1 MRNWFGPEAG
11 PRLTPTPAAPVA
23 VSSVQAALSRPLSRP
38 QSLPAVI
45 GGTTA
50 VASSALTKSGR
61 TQGLD
66 RIWRD
71 GLWLVTGLLAL
82 LAAAELVVMFRNPTI
97 MPDMVGADYGLYMNA
112 TRRWLAGGDFYP
124 AWQLVGSYTQA
135 QAPILYPP
143 QALLLFVPFTFLPAL
158 VWFAVPTLLTVW
170 IVIDHRPRLWTWP
183 ILLALFA
190 FWPMNWLPY
199 ISGTPTIW
207 IVAALA
213 AGTRWGWP
221 AALVFVKPSLAPFAL
236 VGIRHRG
243 WWAIAGALAI
253 LGVVVAPMTLDWVR
267 SVMNL
272 TGSKSGALYSLENV
286 PVIAMPLVAWTG
298 GRRRWRHPKLIE
310 ATR

>member
-1 MRNWFGPEAG
+1 VPTDGGQAQVALVAGSGSAMRE
-11 PRLTPTPAAPVA
+11 
-23 VSSVQAALSRPLSRP
+23 
-38 QSLPAVI
+38 
-45 GGTTA
+45 
-50 VASSALTKSGR
+50 
-61 TQGLD
+61 

-71 GLWLVTGLLAL
+71 GLLLATGLLAL
-82 LAAAELVVMFRNPTI
+82 LAAAELAVMFRNPTI

-124 AWQLVGSYTQA
+124 AWQLVGPYTQA

-143 QALLLFVPFTFLPAL
+143 QALLLFVPFTFLPAF
-158 VWFAVPTLLTVW
+158 VWFAFPTLLTVW

-221 AALVFVKPSLAPFAL
+221 AALVLVKPSLAPFAL

-243 WWAIAGALAI
+243 WWAIVGALAI
-253 LGVVVAPMTLDWVR
+253 LGVVVAPMTLDWAR

-272 TGSKSGALYSLENV
+272 TGSKSGPLYSLENV
-286 PVIAMPLVAWTG
+286 PVMTAPLLAWV
-298 GRRRWRHPKLIE
+298 GRGRPK
-310 ATR
+310 ADVVPSARAA

>member
-1 MRNWFGPEAG
+1 MTARASGAGTPVPTDGGQAQVALVAGSGSAMRE
-11 PRLTPTPAAPVA
+11 
-23 VSSVQAALSRPLSRP
+23 
-38 QSLPAVI
+38 
-45 GGTTA
+45 
-50 VASSALTKSGR
+50 
-61 TQGLD
+61 

-71 GLWLVTGLLAL
+71 GLLLATGLLAL
-82 LAAAELVVMFRNPTI
+82 LAAAELAVMFRNPTI

-124 AWQLVGSYTQA
+124 AWQLVGPYTQA

-143 QALLLFVPFTFLPAL
+143 QALLLFVPFTFLPAF
-158 VWFAVPTLLTVW
+158 VWFAFPTLLTVW

-221 AALVFVKPSLAPFAL
+221 AAFVLVKPSLAPFAL

-243 WWAIAGALAI
+243 WWAIVGALAI
-253 LGVVVAPMTLDWVR
+253 LGVVVAPMTLDWAR

-272 TGSKSGALYSLENV
+272 TGSKSGPLYSLENV
-286 PVIAMPLVAWTG
+286 PVMTAPLLAWV
-298 GRRRWRHPKLIE
+298 GRGRPK
-310 ATR
+310 ADVVPSARAA